1 MTSFM
6 AKLGMSCS
14 WVRGLRVTGSKW
26 PTRCNNRVKSVQWPE
41 YTLISPVSMG
51 PPYLQVLL
59 NVLAVIGDT
68 TGRNAGFP
76 HQLKADLATQVVRDI
91 SLLQHKGEDVWNWK
105 GGGSP
110 YQQLP
115 MSFQGSSPFFSHPP
129 ERRAHPCLPCIYPAE
144 LSAMCG
150 QLLSP
155 PPHRHTHSLSTRAS
169 CHAWATD
176 PP

>member
-41 YTLISPVSMG
+41 YTLIRVPRLSMARPVPLG

-68 TGRNAGFP
+68 TGCDAGFP
-76 HQLKADLATQVVRDI
+76 HQLKANLATQVVRDI
-91 SLLQHKGEDVWNWK
+91 SLL
-105 GGGSP
+105 
-110 YQQLP
+110 
-115 MSFQGSSPFFSHPP
+115 
-129 ERRAHPCLPCIYPAE
+129 
-144 LSAMCG
+144 
-150 QLLSP
+150 
-155 PPHRHTHSLSTRAS
+155 
-169 CHAWATD
+169 
-176 PP
+176 